1 MAITLELL
9 LNGTVNPTG
18 RYVGWSPAPAQLRVL
33 NADGAVDPIHV
44 RLASP
49 PGRGGRVVFAPRRDA
64 EAGDEIELDLATDGT
79 PTDFWVL
86 GRFQT
91 PSRNDRDARIAVFTP
106 GRVTPLVSFWLMVR
120 VRKDAQTL
128 TYYEKRRL
136 LSALARV
143 DDAAVGLYQSYRDA
157 HTADTSDEAHDLDA
171 FLPWH
176 RAYLLDL
183 ERELQAV
190 DPSVTIPYWRFDQ
203 PAPQLFAESFLGRSE
218 PTGVVRF
225 SASNPLQ
232 LFSSDGQIGITRLP
246 RFDVATQMAG
256 NVNGPVIE
264 EAVVINAAIPYARLR
279 PPVESNPHGQAHV
292 SFSGYISRIPTA
304 VRDPLFFFL
313 HANVDRLWAKW
324 QWINHRFDATRQDSY
339 FFRTPANS
347 PGATRIGHNAPDTM
361 WPWNNIR
368 GGLRPST
375 APRTPFPPS
384 PVVAAP
390 GGSPTVGAM
399 VDYQGVID
407 QANRLGFDYDDVP
420 FELD

>member
-1 MAITLELL
+1 
-9 LNGTVNPTG
+9 
-18 RYVGWSPAPAQLRVL
+18 VL

-64 EAGDEIELDLATDGT
+64 EAGDEIELDLASDGT
-79 PTDFWVL
+79 PADFWVL

-136 LSALARV
+136 LSALARI

-225 SASNPLQ
+225 AASNPLQ

-256 NVNGPVIE
+256 NINGPVIE
-264 EAVVINAAIPYARLR
+264 EAVVINAAIPYTRLR

-347 PGATRIGHNAPDTM
+347 PGSTRIGHNAPDTM

-368 GGLRPST
+368 GGLRPNT
-375 APRTPFPPS
+375 APRTPFPAS

>member
-9 LNGTVNPTG
+9 LNGTASPTG
-18 RYVGWSPAPAQLRVL
+18 RYVGWSPLLLRRAECRRRCRSDPRPAGLPAWSRRP
-33 NADGAVDPIHV
+33 AA
-44 RLASP
+44 
-49 PGRGGRVVFAPRRDA
+49 FAPRRDA
-64 EAGDEIELDLATDGT
+64 GAGDEIELDLASDGT

-86 GRFQT
+86 GMIPDPQPQR
-91 PSRNDRDARIAVFTP
+91 PGRADRRLHR
-106 GRVTPLVSFWLMVR
+106 RVTPLASFWLMVR

-190 DPSVTIPYWRFDQ
+190 DPSVTIPYSRFDQ

-246 RFDVATQMAG
+246 RFDVASQMAG

-264 EAVVINAAIPYARLR
+264 EAVVINAAIPYTRLR

-339 FFRTPANS
+339 FFRTPAEQS
-347 PGATRIGHNAPDTM
+347 GLHPDRPQRARHHVAMEQGSRRAATQHRTAYAVSGIAGGGGPGRVTDRRSHGRLPGRDRSGEPA
-361 WPWNNIR
+361 
-368 GGLRPST
+368 GLR
-375 APRTPFPPS
+375 
-384 PVVAAP
+384 
-390 GGSPTVGAM
+390 
-399 VDYQGVID
+399 
-407 QANRLGFDYDDVP
+407 L
-420 FELD
+420 